1 MMHSKIPE
9 KNVRQPVV
17 AGSFYTANAEVL
29 SQEIDHYLKNVPS
42 EDAFEKPLGLIAPHA
57 GYMYSGQV
65 AAYAYKKVE
74 GGTFDGVVVLAPSH
88 RAYFS
93 GASVDDKEGFR
104 TPLGVVPVNRDM
116 AQQIGSR
123 SPLITHYEPAH
134 TQEHSLE
141 VQVPFLQKAL
151 KEFTLIPI
159 VMGDQDLTTAEK
171 IAQAVADVI
180 KGHNVLV
187 VASSD
192 LSHFH
197 PYDEAK
203 ELDQK
208 VIDYINQYDPQGLA
222 SDLRLHKT
230 EACGGGPIITALLI
244 GQHLG
249 ADRATVIHYANSGD
263 VTGDHSGVVGYAA
276 GIIYKSDGR
285 KADKKG
291 GRKAG
296 IDLGLKEDEKKHLH
310 HMVKETIKS
319 RLAGKSPPDFKV
331 DSQTL
336 KELRGAFVSLHKEG
350 ILRGCIGHIKA
361 DRPLDE
367 IIKKM
372 SVAAAFEDPR
382 FPPLTREEFDK
393 VDIEISVLTPFK
405 RISDIDE
412 IEVGKHGLYM
422 VKGFYLGILLP
433 QVATEYGWDRVSFLE
448 HTCTKAGLPKNAWKE
463 NDTEIYIFSADV
475 F

>member
-1 MMHSKIPE
+1 MMHSRIPE
-9 KNVRQPVV
+9 KNIRQPVV

-29 SQEIDHYLKNVPS
+29 SQEIDQYLKNVPS
-42 EDAFEKPLGLIAPHA
+42 EDALENPMGLIAPHA

-65 AAYAYKKVE
+65 AAYAYKRVE
-74 GGTFDGVVVLAPSH
+74 GRTFDAVVVLAPSH

-93 GASVDDKEGFR
+93 GASVDDKEGYR
-104 TPLGVVPVNRDM
+104 TPLGVVPVNGDI
-116 AQQIGSR
+116 AQQIIEQ
-123 SPLITHYEPAH
+123 SPLIGHHPQAH

-141 VQVPFLQKAL
+141 VQVPFLQVAL
-151 KEFTLIPI
+151 KEFTLVPI

-171 IAQAVADVI
+171 IAQAIADVI
-180 KGHNVLV
+180 KKHNVLV

-192 LSHFH
+192 LSHYH

-208 VIDYINQYDPQGLA
+208 VIDYINRYDPQGLA
-222 SDLRLHKT
+222 SDLRHHKT

-276 GIIYKSDGR
+276 GIIYKTNGR
-285 KADKKG
+285 QAEKKER
-291 GRKAG
+291 RKAG
-296 IDLGLKEDEKKHLH
+296 IDLGLEEDEKKQLH
-310 HMVKETIKS
+310 QIVRETIKS
-319 RLAGKSPPDFKV
+319 RLNEKPLPDFKV
-331 DSQTL
+331 DSKTL

-350 ILRGCIGHIKA
+350 MLRGCIGHIKA

-367 IIKKM
+367 TIKNM
-372 SVAAAFEDPR
+372 SIAAAFEDPR
-382 FPPLTREEFDK
+382 FPPLSREEFDQ

-405 RISDIDE
+405 KISEIDE

-422 VKGFYLGILLP
+422 TKGFYSGILLP
-433 QVATEYGWDRVSFLE
+433 QVATEYGWDRITFLE
-448 HTCTKAGLPKNAWKE
+448 HTCTKASLPKNAWKE
-463 NDTEIYIFSADV
+463 KDTEIYIFSADV